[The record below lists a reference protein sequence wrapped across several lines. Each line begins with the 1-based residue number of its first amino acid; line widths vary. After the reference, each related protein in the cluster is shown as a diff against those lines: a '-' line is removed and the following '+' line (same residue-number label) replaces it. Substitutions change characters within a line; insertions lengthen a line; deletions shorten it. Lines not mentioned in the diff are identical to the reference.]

1 MADRK
6 GDRPRH
12 GPKDNTKIRS
22 CQSFFHRKYC
32 NLRRSPF
39 KISQDTRRSS
49 TASFSNWQAV
59 DLEQFPGLRSK
70 PYPESPLPNSVNSQ
84 ARNLSMDTTAAVLY
98 SKEGYDTGGQKL
110 LGRHSAG
117 EGFLKSLVHHGTAD
131 SLYCYADSETTFKE
145 FCSHIQPWLQ
155 QPRKVRWIPTER
167 PDLLSQPG
175 TIYRPDPA
183 FSQIVWARRFVDQR
197 AYSVCGVTHTIATK
211 YVMKSIGDL
220 ITAPVQRWD
229 ALICTSTAVKTAV
242 EGVLTGWSE
251 YLAQRNGGKP
261 EILVKLPVIPL
272 GVDCSAFPQ
281 GVEAVN
287 AGDRQRQELG
297 ISPGDIVVLFVG
309 RLTFSAKAHP
319 VPMYIALE
327 RAAQQTKAKIHL
339 IQAGW
344 IEDPRE
350 EPDFKN
356 SAQIFCPSVNAIFLD
371 GRKPEIRINIW
382 SAADIFISLS
392 DNIQETF
399 GLTPIEAMANGL
411 PAIVSDWNGY
421 KESVRH
427 EIDGFR
433 IPTLIPPP
441 ASCLDLALNYLDGS
455 LNWPTYMGHTSLVT
469 ALDIDACTRALCQLI
484 ENPEVRKRMGENAR
498 QRAREIYDW
507 KVVIAAYEQLWREL
521 AEIRLSAPES
531 APVKAGKPPYPL
543 GDDPF
548 RVLGHYSTRTLSN
561 EMMLSL
567 GAMATPELLKQV
579 QTIWFTSFGEDR
591 RISVSIQMEILDT
604 IKQESAVSV
613 GEIIRRYVKNE
624 QELASM
630 YRTLLYLVKFDIL
643 VISS

>member
-1 MADRK
+1 
-6 GDRPRH
+6 
-12 GPKDNTKIRS
+12 
-22 CQSFFHRKYC
+22 
-32 NLRRSPF
+32 
-39 KISQDTRRSS
+39 
-49 TASFSNWQAV
+49 
-59 DLEQFPGLRSK
+59 
-70 PYPESPLPNSVNSQ
+70 
-84 ARNLSMDTTAAVLY
+84 MDTTAAVLY
-98 SKEGYDTGGQKL
+98 SKEGYDTRGQRL

-117 EGFLKSLVHHGTAD
+117 EGFLKSLVQHGTAD
-131 SLYCYADSETTFKE
+131 SLYCCVDSETTFKE

-155 QPRKVRWIPTER
+155 QPRKVRWIPSER

-183 FSQIVWARRFVDQR
+183 LADLVWARRFVDQR

-211 YVMKSIGDL
+211 YVMESIGNL
-220 ITAPVQRWD
+220 VTAPVQPWD
-229 ALICTSTAVKTAV
+229 ALICTSNAVKTAV
-242 EGVLTGWSE
+242 EGVLTEWSE
-251 YLAQRNGGKP
+251 YLAQRNGGQP

-272 GVDCSAFPQ
+272 GVDFSAFPQ
-281 GVEAVN
+281 GLEAVN
-287 AGDRQRQELG
+287 AGRQQREELG
-297 ISPGDIVVLFVG
+297 ISPEDIVVLFVG

-356 SAQIFCPSVNAIFLD
+356 SAPIFCPSVNAIFVD

-433 IPTLIPPP
+433 ISTLIPPP
-441 ASCLDLALNYLDGS
+441 ESCLDLALNYLDGS
-455 LNWPTYMGHTSLVT
+455 LNWPTYMGHTSLAT
-469 ALDIDACTRALCQLI
+469 AVDIDACTSALCQLI
-484 ENPEVRKRMGENAR
+484 ENPELRKQMGENAR
-498 QRAREIYDW
+498 ERAREIYDW

-521 AEIRLSAPES
+521 AEIRILAPES
-531 APVKAGKPPYPL
+531 APLKARKPPDPL

-548 RVLGHYSTRTLSN
+548 RVLGHYATKALSN
-561 EMMLSL
+561 DMILSL
-567 GAMATPELLKQV
+567 GGIATPELLQQL
-579 QTIWFTSFGEDR
+579 QTIWFTSFGQDR
-591 RISVSIQMEILDT
+591 RISVKVQMEILDI
-604 IKQESAVSV
+604 IKQKGAVSV
-613 GEIIRRYVKNE
+613 GEIVDRYIKNDR
-624 QELASM
+624 QLAYL
-630 YRTLLYLVKFDIL
+630 YRTLLYLVKFNVL
-643 VISS
+643 VIND

>member
-1 MADRK
+1 MGYPK
-6 GDRPRH
+6 GDRPKH
-12 GPKDNTKIRS
+12 GPQDNTKIRS
-22 CQSFFHRKYC
+22 CQSFFSRKHC
-32 NLRRSPF
+32 HP
-39 KISQDTRRSS
+39 RRSS
-49 TASFSNWQAV
+49 LRYRGTPGDPVVQASPSAPAV
-59 DLEQFPGLRSK
+59 DSEQSRGFSPK
-70 PYPESPLPNSVNSQ
+70 PNPESPLASSVNSQ
-84 ARNLSMDTTAAVLY
+84 AINLRMDTTAAVLY
-98 SKEGYDTGGQKL
+98 NKEGYDTRGQKL

-117 EGFLKSLVHHGTAD
+117 EGFLKSLVQHGTAD
-131 SLYCYADSETTFKE
+131 SLYCLTDSKTTFKE

-175 TIYRPDPA
+175 TIYRPDPIL
-183 FSQIVWARRFVDQR
+183 SQIVWARRFVDQR
-197 AYSVCGVTHTIATK
+197 AYSVCGVTHTLGTK
-211 YVMKSIGDL
+211 YVMEAIGDL
-220 ITAPVQRWD
+220 ITAPMQPWD
-229 ALICTSTAVKTAV
+229 ALICTSAAAKTAV
-242 EGVLTGWSE
+242 EGALREWSE

-281 GVEAVN
+281 GMEAVN
-287 AGDRQRQELG
+287 SRRQLRQELG
-297 ISPGDIVVLFVG
+297 ISADDIVVLFVG

-319 VPMYIALE
+319 VPMYLALE
-327 RAAQQTKAKIHL
+327 GAAQQTKAKIHL

-433 IPTLIPPP
+433 IPTFIPPP
-441 ASCLDLALNYLDGS
+441 ESCLDLALNYLDGS
-455 LNWPTYMGHTSLVT
+455 LNWPTYMGHTSLAT
-469 ALDIDACTRALCQLI
+469 AVDIDACTRALCQLI
-484 ENPEVRKRMGENAR
+484 ENPELRKRLGENAR

-521 AEIRLSAPES
+521 AEIRVGAPES
-531 APVKAGKPPYPL
+531 APVKPGKPPYPL

-548 RVLGHYSTRTLSN
+548 RVLGHYATRTLSN

-567 GAMATPELLKQV
+567 GAIVTPELLREL
-579 QTIWFTSFGEDR
+579 QTIRFTSFGQDR
-591 RISVSIQMEILDT
+591 RISVNIQMEILDA
-604 IKQESAVSV
+604 IEQKGAVSV
-613 GEIIRRYVKNE
+613 GEVLRRYTKND
-624 QELASM
+624 QELASL
-630 YRTLLYLVKFDIL
+630 YRTLLYLVKFGIL
-643 VISS
+643 VISC

>member
-1 MADRK
+1 
-6 GDRPRH
+6 
-12 GPKDNTKIRS
+12 
-22 CQSFFHRKYC
+22 
-32 NLRRSPF
+32 
-39 KISQDTRRSS
+39 
-49 TASFSNWQAV
+49 
-59 DLEQFPGLRSK
+59 
-70 PYPESPLPNSVNSQ
+70 
-84 ARNLSMDTTAAVLY
+84 MDTTAAVLY

-117 EGFLKSLVHHGTAD
+117 EGFLKSLVQHGTAD
-131 SLYCYADSETTFKE
+131 SLYCCVDSETTFKE

-155 QPRKVRWIPTER
+155 QPRKVRWIPSER

-175 TIYRPDPA
+175 TIYRPDPCLA
-183 FSQIVWARRFVDQR
+183 DLVWARRFVDQR
-197 AYSVCGVTHTIATK
+197 AYSVCGVTHTIGTK
-211 YVMKSIGDL
+211 YVMESIGDL
-220 ITAPVQRWD
+220 ITAPMQPWD

-242 EGVLTGWSE
+242 ERVMREWSE
-251 YLAQRNGGKP
+251 YLAQRNGGQP
-261 EILVKLPVIPL
+261 EILVKLPIIPL
-272 GVDCSAFPQ
+272 GVDCNAFPQ
-281 GVEAVN
+281 GLEALN
-287 AGDRQRQELG
+287 IRSQQRQELG
-297 ISPGDIVVLFVG
+297 ISPDDIVVLFVG

-421 KESVRH
+421 KDSVRH

-433 IPTLIPPP
+433 IPTLIPP
-441 ASCLDLALNYLDGS
+441 SEFCLDLALNYLDGS
-455 LNWPTYMGHTSLVT
+455 LNWPTYMGHTSLAT
-469 ALDIDACTRALCQLI
+469 AVDIDACTRALCQLI
-484 ENPEVRKRMGENAR
+484 ENSELRKRMGENAR
-498 QRAREIYDW
+498 QRAKEIYDW

-521 AEIRLSAPES
+521 AEIRVLAPES
-531 APVKAGKPPYPL
+531 APLKAGKPPYPL

-548 RVLGHYSTRTLSN
+548 RVLGHYSTKALSN
-561 EMMLSL
+561 EMMVSL
-567 GAMATPELLKQV
+567 GEIATPELLQQL
-579 QTIWFTSFGEDR
+579 QTIWFTNFGQDR
-591 RISVSIQMEILDT
+591 RISVKVQMEILDT
-604 IKQESAVSV
+604 IKQKGAVSV
-613 GEIIRRYVKNE
+613 GEIVDRYIKNDR
-624 QELASM
+624 QLAYM
-630 YRTLLYLVKFDIL
+630 YRTLLYLVKFGIL
-643 VISS
+643 VINS

>member
-1 MADRK
+1 MGYPK
-6 GDRPRH
+6 GDRPKH
-12 GPKDNTKIRS
+12 GPQDNTKIRS
-22 CQSFFHRKYC
+22 CQSFFSRNHC
-32 NLRRSPF
+32 HP
-39 KISQDTRRSS
+39 RRSS
-49 TASFSNWQAV
+49 LRYRGTPGDPLLQASPSAPAV
-59 DLEQFPGLRSK
+59 DSEQSRGFSPK
-70 PYPESPLPNSVNSQ
+70 PNPECPLASSVNSQ
-84 ARNLSMDTTAAVLY
+84 AINLRMDTTAAVLY
-98 SKEGYDTGGQKL
+98 NKEGYDTRGQRL

-117 EGFLKSLVHHGTAD
+117 EGFLKSLVQHGTAD
-131 SLYCYADSETTFKE
+131 SLYCLADSQTTFKE

-175 TIYRPDPA
+175 TIYRPDPIL
-183 FSQIVWARRFVDQR
+183 SQIVWARRFVDQR
-197 AYSVCGVTHTIATK
+197 AYSVCGVTHTLGTK
-211 YVMKSIGDL
+211 YVMEAIGDL
-220 ITAPVQRWD
+220 ITAPMQPWD
-229 ALICTSTAVKTAV
+229 ALICTSAAAKTAV
-242 EGVLTGWSE
+242 EGSLREWSE
-251 YLAQRNGGKP
+251 YLAQRNGGQP

-281 GVEAVN
+281 GMEAVN
-287 AGDRQRQELG
+287 SRRQLRQELG
-297 ISPGDIVVLFVG
+297 ISPDDIVVLFVG

-327 RAAQQTKAKIHL
+327 GAAQQTKAKIHL

-356 SAQIFCPSVNAIFLD
+356 SVQIFCPSVNAIFLD

-441 ASCLDLALNYLDGS
+441 ESCLDLALNYLDGS
-455 LNWPTYMGHTSLVT
+455 LNWPTYMGHTSLAT
-469 ALDIDACTRALCQLI
+469 AVDIDACTRALCQLI
-484 ENPEVRKRMGENAR
+484 ENPELRKRMGENAR

-521 AEIRLSAPES
+521 AEIRVGAPES
-531 APVKAGKPPYPL
+531 APVKPGKPPYPL

-548 RVLGHYSTRTLSN
+548 RVLGHYATRTLSN

-567 GAMATPELLKQV
+567 GAIVTPELLREL
-579 QTIWFTSFGEDR
+579 QTIWFTSFGQDR
-591 RISVSIQMEILDT
+591 RISVNIQMEILDA
-604 IKQESAVSV
+604 IEQKGAVSV
-613 GEIIRRYVKNE
+613 GEVLRRYTKND
-624 QELASM
+624 QELASL
-630 YRTLLYLVKFDIL
+630 YRTLLYLVKFGIL
-643 VISS
+643 VISC

>member
-1 MADRK
+1 MEASLTRQ
-6 GDRPRH
+6 RLIQNSLVVFS
-12 GPKDNTKIRS
+12 PKPNPE
-22 CQSFFHRKYC
+22 CP
-32 NLRRSPF
+32 L
-39 KISQDTRRSS
+39 
-49 TASFSNWQAV
+49 AS
-59 DLEQFPGLRSK
+59 
-70 PYPESPLPNSVNSQ
+70 SVNSQ
-84 ARNLSMDTTAAVLY
+84 AINLRMDTTAAVLY
-98 SKEGYDTGGQKL
+98 NKEGYDTRGQKL

-117 EGFLKSLVHHGTAD
+117 EGFLKSLVQHGTAD
-131 SLYCYADSETTFKE
+131 SLYCYTDSQTTFKE

-155 QPRKVRWIPTER
+155 QPRKVRWIPIER

-175 TIYRPDPA
+175 TIYRPDPIL
-183 FSQIVWARRFVDQR
+183 SQIVWARRFVDQR
-197 AYSVCGVTHTIATK
+197 AYSVCGVTHTLGTK
-211 YVMKSIGDL
+211 YVMEAIGDL
-220 ITAPVQRWD
+220 ITAPMQRWD
-229 ALICTSTAVKTAV
+229 ALICTSVAAKTAV
-242 EGVLTGWSE
+242 EGALREWSE
-251 YLAQRNGGKP
+251 YLAQRNGGQP

-281 GVEAVN
+281 GMEAVN
-287 AGDRQRQELG
+287 SRRQMRQELG
-297 ISPGDIVVLFVG
+297 IGADDIVVLFVG

-327 RAAQQTKAKIHL
+327 GAAQQTKAKIHL

-441 ASCLDLALNYLDGS
+441 ESCLDLALNYLDSS
-455 LNWPTYMGHTSLVT
+455 LNWPTYMGHTSLAT
-469 ALDIDACTRALCQLI
+469 AVDIDACTRALCQLI
-484 ENPEVRKRMGENAR
+484 ENPELRKRMGENAR

-521 AEIRLSAPES
+521 AEIRIGAPES

-548 RVLGHYSTRTLSN
+548 RVLGHYATRTLSN

-567 GAMATPELLKQV
+567 GAIVTPELLKQV
-579 QTIWFTSFGEDR
+579 QTIWFTSFGDDR

-604 IKQESAVSV
+604 IKQEGTVSV
-613 GEIIRRYVKNE
+613 GEVIRRYVKNE
-624 QELASM
+624 QELASL
-630 YRTLLYLVKFDIL
+630 YRTLLYLVKFGIL
-643 VISS
+643 VISC

>member
-1 MADRK
+1 VQA
-6 GDRPRH
+6 
-12 GPKDNTKIRS
+12 
-22 CQSFFHRKYC
+22 
-32 NLRRSPF
+32 SP
-39 KISQDTRRSS
+39 S
-49 TASFSNWQAV
+49 APAV
-59 DLEQFPGLRSK
+59 DSEQSRGFSPK
-70 PYPESPLPNSVNSQ
+70 PNPECPLASSVNSQ
-84 ARNLSMDTTAAVLY
+84 AINLRMDTTAAVLY
-98 SKEGYDTGGQKL
+98 NKEGYDTRGQKL

-117 EGFLKSLVHHGTAD
+117 EGFLKSLVQHGTAD
-131 SLYCYADSETTFKE
+131 SLYCLADSQTTFKE

-175 TIYRPDPA
+175 TIYRPDPIL
-183 FSQIVWARRFVDQR
+183 SQIVWARRFVDQR
-197 AYSVCGVTHTIATK
+197 AYSVCGVTHTLGTK
-211 YVMKSIGDL
+211 YVMEAIGDL
-220 ITAPVQRWD
+220 ITAPMQPWD
-229 ALICTSTAVKTAV
+229 ALICTSAAAKTAV
-242 EGVLTGWSE
+242 EGALREWSE

-281 GVEAVN
+281 GMEAVN
-287 AGDRQRQELG
+287 SRRQLRQELG
-297 ISPGDIVVLFVG
+297 ISPDDIVVLFVG

-327 RAAQQTKAKIHL
+327 GAAQQTKAKIHL

-433 IPTLIPPP
+433 IPTLIPPSE
-441 ASCLDLALNYLDGS
+441 SCLDLALNYLDGS
-455 LNWPTYMGHTSLVT
+455 LNWPTYMGHTSLAT
-469 ALDIDACTRALCQLI
+469 AVDIDACTRALCELI

-521 AEIRLSAPES
+521 AEIRVGAPES

-548 RVLGHYSTRTLSN
+548 RVLGHYATRTLSN

-567 GAMATPELLKQV
+567 GAIATPELLKQV
-579 QTIWFTSFGEDR
+579 QTIRFTSFGQDR
-591 RISVSIQMEILDT
+591 RISVNIQMEILDA
-604 IKQESAVSV
+604 IEQKGAVSV
-613 GEIIRRYVKNE
+613 GEVLRRYTKNE
-624 QELASM
+624 QELASL
-630 YRTLLYLVKFDIL
+630 YRTLLYLVKFGIL
-643 VISS
+643 VISC

>member
-1 MADRK
+1 
-6 GDRPRH
+6 
-12 GPKDNTKIRS
+12 
-22 CQSFFHRKYC
+22 
-32 NLRRSPF
+32 
-39 KISQDTRRSS
+39 
-49 TASFSNWQAV
+49 
-59 DLEQFPGLRSK
+59 
-70 PYPESPLPNSVNSQ
+70 
-84 ARNLSMDTTAAVLY
+84 MDTTAAVLY
-98 SKEGYDTGGQKL
+98 NKEGYYTRGQKL

-117 EGFLKSLVHHGTAD
+117 EGFLKSLVQHGTAD
-131 SLYCYADSETTFKE
+131 SLYCLADSQTTFKE

-183 FSQIVWARRFVDQR
+183 LSQIVWARRFVDQR
-197 AYSVCGVTHTIATK
+197 AYSVCGVTHTLGTK
-211 YVMKSIGDL
+211 YAMEAIGDL
-220 ITAPVQRWD
+220 ITAPMQAWD
-229 ALICTSTAVKTAV
+229 ALICTSAAAKTAV
-242 EGVLTGWSE
+242 EGALREWSE

-281 GVEAVN
+281 GMEAVN
-287 AGDRQRQELG
+287 SRRQLRQELG
-297 ISPGDIVVLFVG
+297 ISPDDIVVLFVG

-327 RAAQQTKAKIHL
+327 GAAQQTKAKIHL

-356 SAQIFCPSVNAIFLD
+356 SAPIFCPSVNAIFLD
-371 GRKPEIRINIW
+371 GRKPKIRINIW

-441 ASCLDLALNYLDGS
+441 ESCLDLALNYLDDS
-455 LNWPTYMGHTSLVT
+455 LNWPTYMGHTSLAT
-469 ALDIDACTRALCQLI
+469 AVDIDACTRALCQLI
-484 ENPEVRKRMGENAR
+484 ENPELRKRMGENAR

-521 AEIRLSAPES
+521 AEIRVGAPES

-548 RVLGHYSTRTLSN
+548 RVLGHYATRTLSN

-567 GAMATPELLKQV
+567 GAIVTPERMREL
-579 QTIWFTSFGEDR
+579 QTIWFTSFGQDR
-591 RISVSIQMEILDT
+591 RISVNIQMEILDA
-604 IKQESAVSV
+604 IEQKGAVSV
-613 GEIIRRYVKNE
+613 GEVLRRYTKNE
-624 QELASM
+624 QELASL
-630 YRTLLYLVKFDIL
+630 YRTLLYLVKFGIL
-643 VISS
+643 VISC

>member
-1 MADRK
+1 
-6 GDRPRH
+6 
-12 GPKDNTKIRS
+12 
-22 CQSFFHRKYC
+22 
-32 NLRRSPF
+32 
-39 KISQDTRRSS
+39 
-49 TASFSNWQAV
+49 
-59 DLEQFPGLRSK
+59 
-70 PYPESPLPNSVNSQ
+70 
-84 ARNLSMDTTAAVLY
+84 MDITAAVLY
-98 SKEGYDTGGQKL
+98 SKDGYDTGGKRL

-117 EGFLKSLVHHGTAD
+117 EGFLKSLVQHGSAD
-131 SLYCYADSETTFKE
+131 SLYCCADSEATFQE
-145 FCSHIQPWLQ
+145 FCTRIQPWLS
-155 QPRKVRWIPTER
+155 QPRKVRWIKQDR

-183 FSQIVWARRFVDQR
+183 LADLVWGRRFVNQR
-197 AYSVCGVTHTIATK
+197 AYSICGVTHTIATK
-211 YVMKSIGDL
+211 YVMESIGNL
-220 ITAPVQRWD
+220 VTAPVQPWD
-229 ALICTSTAVKTAV
+229 ALICTSAAVKTTV
-242 EGVLTGWSE
+242 ERVITTWSE
-251 YLAQRNGGKP
+251 YLAERTGGQS
-261 EILVKLPVIPL
+261 EILVKLPIIPL

-281 GVEAVN
+281 GVDALN
-287 AGDRQRQELG
+287 SRRQQRQELG
-297 ISPGDIVVLFVG
+297 ISPDDIVVLFVG

-327 RAAQQTKAKIHL
+327 RAAQQTKTKIHL

-356 SAQIFCPSVNAIFLD
+356 SAQVFCPSVNTIFLD
-371 GRKPEIRINIW
+371 GRKPEIRVNIW

-441 ASCLDLALNYLDGS
+441 ESCLDLAINYLDGS
-455 LNWPTYMGHTSLVT
+455 LNWPTYMGHTSLAT
-469 ALDIDACTRALCQLI
+469 AVDIDACTRALCQLI
-484 ENPEVRKRMGENAR
+484 TDSELRKRMGENAR
-498 QRAREIYDW
+498 QRVREIYDW
-507 KVVIAAYEQLWREL
+507 KVVIAAYEKLWREL

-531 APVKAGKPPYPL
+531 APVKAGMPPYPL

-548 RVLGHYSTRTLSN
+548 RVLSHYSTRTLSN
-561 EMMLSL
+561 DMMLSL
-567 GAMATPELLKQV
+567 GGIATPELLKQL
-579 QTIWFTSFGEDR
+579 QTIWFTNFGQDR

-604 IKQESAVSV
+604 IKQEGAVSV
-613 GEIIRRYVKNE
+613 GEVIRLYAKNE
-624 QELASM
+624 QELAYL

-643 VISS
+643 VISD

>member
-1 MADRK
+1 
-6 GDRPRH
+6 
-12 GPKDNTKIRS
+12 
-22 CQSFFHRKYC
+22 
-32 NLRRSPF
+32 
-39 KISQDTRRSS
+39 
-49 TASFSNWQAV
+49 
-59 DLEQFPGLRSK
+59 
-70 PYPESPLPNSVNSQ
+70 
-84 ARNLSMDTTAAVLY
+84 MDTTAAVLY

-117 EGFLKSLVHHGTAD
+117 EGFLKSLVQHGTAD
-131 SLYCYADSETTFKE
+131 SLYCCVDSETTFKE

-155 QPRKVRWIPTER
+155 QPRKVRWIPSER

-175 TIYRPDPA
+175 TIYRPDPCLA
-183 FSQIVWARRFVDQR
+183 DLVWARRFVDQR
-197 AYSVCGVTHTIATK
+197 AYSVCGVTHTIGTK
-211 YVMKSIGDL
+211 YVMESIGDL
-220 ITAPVQRWD
+220 ITAPMQPWD

-242 EGVLTGWSE
+242 ERVLTEWSE
-251 YLAQRNGGKP
+251 YLAQRNGGQP
-261 EILVKLPVIPL
+261 EILVKLPIIPL

-281 GVEAVN
+281 GLEAVN
-287 AGDRQRQELG
+287 IGSQQRQELG
-297 ISPGDIVVLFVG
+297 ISPDDIVVLFVG

-421 KESVRH
+421 KDSVRH

-433 IPTLIPPP
+433 IPTLIPP
-441 ASCLDLALNYLDGS
+441 SEFCLDLALNYLDGS
-455 LNWPTYMGHTSLVT
+455 LNWPTYMGHTSLAT
-469 ALDIDACTRALCQLI
+469 AVDIDACTRALCQLI
-484 ENPEVRKRMGENAR
+484 ENPELRKRMGENAR
-498 QRAREIYDW
+498 QRAKEIYDW

-521 AEIRLSAPES
+521 AEIRVLAPES
-531 APVKAGKPPYPL
+531 APLKAGKPPYPL

-548 RVLGHYSTRTLSN
+548 RVLGHYSTKALSN
-561 EMMLSL
+561 EMMVSL
-567 GAMATPELLKQV
+567 GEIATPELLQQL
-579 QTIWFTSFGEDR
+579 QTIWFTNFGQDR
-591 RISVSIQMEILDT
+591 RISVKVQMEILDT
-604 IKQESAVSV
+604 IKQKGAVSV
-613 GEIIRRYVKNE
+613 GEIVDRYIKNDR
-624 QELASM
+624 QLAYM
-630 YRTLLYLVKFDIL
+630 YRTLLYLVKFGIL
-643 VISS
+643 VINS

>member
-1 MADRK
+1 
-6 GDRPRH
+6 
-12 GPKDNTKIRS
+12 
-22 CQSFFHRKYC
+22 
-32 NLRRSPF
+32 
-39 KISQDTRRSS
+39 
-49 TASFSNWQAV
+49 
-59 DLEQFPGLRSK
+59 
-70 PYPESPLPNSVNSQ
+70 
-84 ARNLSMDTTAAVLY
+84 MDITAAVLY
-98 SKEGYDTGGQKL
+98 SKDGYDTGGKRL

-117 EGFLKSLVHHGTAD
+117 EGFLKSLVQHGSAD
-131 SLYCYADSETTFKE
+131 SLYCCADSEATFQE
-145 FCSHIQPWLQ
+145 FCTRIQPWLS
-155 QPRKVRWIPTER
+155 QPRKVRWIKQDR

-183 FSQIVWARRFVDQR
+183 LADLVWGRRFVNQR
-197 AYSVCGVTHTIATK
+197 AYSICGVTHTIATK
-211 YVMKSIGDL
+211 YVMESIGNL
-220 ITAPVQRWD
+220 VTAPVQPWD
-229 ALICTSTAVKTAV
+229 ALICTSAAVKTTV
-242 EGVLTGWSE
+242 ERVITTWSE
-251 YLAQRNGGKP
+251 YLAERTGGQS
-261 EILVKLPVIPL
+261 EILVKLPIIPL

-281 GVEAVN
+281 GVDALN
-287 AGDRQRQELG
+287 SRRQQRQELG
-297 ISPGDIVVLFVG
+297 ISPDDIVVLFVG

-327 RAAQQTKAKIHL
+327 RAAQQTKTKIHL

-356 SAQIFCPSVNAIFLD
+356 SAQVFCPSVNTIFLD
-371 GRKPEIRINIW
+371 GRKPEIRVNIW

-441 ASCLDLALNYLDGS
+441 ESCLDLAINYLDGS
-455 LNWPTYMGHTSLVT
+455 LNWPTYMGHTSLAT
-469 ALDIDACTRALCQLI
+469 AVDIDACTRALCQLI
-484 ENPEVRKRMGENAR
+484 ADSELRKRMGENAR
-498 QRAREIYDW
+498 QRVREIYDW
-507 KVVIAAYEQLWREL
+507 KVVIAAYEKLWREL

-531 APVKAGKPPYPL
+531 APVKAGMPPYPL

-548 RVLGHYSTRTLSN
+548 RVLSHYSTRTLSN
-561 EMMLSL
+561 DMMLSL
-567 GAMATPELLKQV
+567 GGIATPELLKQL
-579 QTIWFTSFGEDR
+579 QTIWFTNFGQDR

-604 IKQESAVSV
+604 IKQEGAVSV
-613 GEIIRRYVKNE
+613 GEVIRLYAKNE
-624 QELASM
+624 QELAYL

-643 VISS
+643 VISD

>member
-1 MADRK
+1 
-6 GDRPRH
+6 
-12 GPKDNTKIRS
+12 
-22 CQSFFHRKYC
+22 
-32 NLRRSPF
+32 
-39 KISQDTRRSS
+39 
-49 TASFSNWQAV
+49 
-59 DLEQFPGLRSK
+59 
-70 PYPESPLPNSVNSQ
+70 
-84 ARNLSMDTTAAVLY
+84 MDITAAVLY
-98 SKEGYDTGGQKL
+98 NKEGYDTRGQKL

-117 EGFLKSLVHHGTAD
+117 EGFLKSLVQHGTAD
-131 SLYCYADSETTFKE
+131 SLYCLADSQTTFKE

-183 FSQIVWARRFVDQR
+183 LSQIVWARRFVDQR
-197 AYSVCGVTHTIATK
+197 AYSVCGVTHTLGTQYA
-211 YVMKSIGDL
+211 MKAIGDL
-220 ITAPVQRWD
+220 ITAPMQPWD
-229 ALICTSTAVKTAV
+229 ALICTSAAAKTAV
-242 EGVLTGWSE
+242 EGALREWSE
-251 YLAQRNGGKP
+251 YLAQRNGGQP
-261 EILVKLPVIPL
+261 EILVKLPIIPL

-281 GVEAVN
+281 GMEAVN
-287 AGDRQRQELG
+287 SRRQLRQEVG
-297 ISPGDIVVLFVG
+297 ISPDDIVVLFVG

-327 RAAQQTKAKIHL
+327 GAAQQTKAKIHL

-441 ASCLDLALNYLDGS
+441 ESCLDLALNYLDGS
-455 LNWPTYMGHTSLVT
+455 LNWPTYMGHTSLAT
-469 ALDIDACTRALCQLI
+469 AVDIDACTRALCQLI
-484 ENPEVRKRMGENAR
+484 ENPELRKRMGENAR

-507 KVVIAAYEQLWREL
+507 KVVIAAYEQLWQEL
-521 AEIRLSAPES
+521 AEIRLCAPES
-531 APVKAGKPPYPL
+531 APVKAGKSSYPL

-548 RVLGHYSTRTLSN
+548 RVLGHYATRSLSN
-561 EMMLSL
+561 EMMLSR
-567 GAMATPELLKQV
+567 GAIVTPELLKQL
-579 QTIWFTSFGEDR
+579 QTIWFTSFGDDR
-591 RISVSIQMEILDT
+591 RISVSIQMKILDT
-604 IKQESAVSV
+604 IKQEGTVSV
-613 GEIIRRYVKNE
+613 GEVIRRYVKNE
-624 QELASM
+624 QELAYL
-630 YRTLLYLVKFDIL
+630 YRTMLYLVKFGIL
-643 VISS
+643 VISH

>member
-1 MADRK
+1 
-6 GDRPRH
+6 
-12 GPKDNTKIRS
+12 
-22 CQSFFHRKYC
+22 
-32 NLRRSPF
+32 
-39 KISQDTRRSS
+39 
-49 TASFSNWQAV
+49 
-59 DLEQFPGLRSK
+59 
-70 PYPESPLPNSVNSQ
+70 
-84 ARNLSMDTTAAVLY
+84 MDITAAVLY
-98 SKEGYDTGGQKL
+98 NKEGYDTGGQKL

-117 EGFLKSLVHHGTAD
+117 EGFLKSLVQHGTAD
-131 SLYCYADSETTFKE
+131 SLYCYADSKTTFKE

-155 QPRKVRWIPTER
+155 KPRKVRWIPTER

-175 TIYRPDPA
+175 TIYRPDPVL
-183 FSQIVWARRFVDQR
+183 SQMVWARRFFDQR
-197 AYSVCGVTHTIATK
+197 AYSVCGVTHTIGTK
-211 YVMKSIGDL
+211 YIMGAIGDL
-220 ITAPVQRWD
+220 ITAPMQPWD
-229 ALICTSTAVKTAV
+229 ALICTSAAVKTAV
-242 EGVLTGWSE
+242 EGVMTEWSE

-287 AGDRQRQELG
+287 SRRQLRQELG
-297 ISPGDIVVLFVG
+297 ISPEDIVVLFVG
-309 RLTFSAKAHP
+309 RLIFSAKAHP

-327 RAAQQTKAKIHL
+327 GAAQQTKAKIHL

-392 DNIQETF
+392 DNVQETF

-441 ASCLDLALNYLDGS
+441 ESCLDLALNYLDDS
-455 LNWPTYMGHTSLVT
+455 LNWPTYMGHTSLAT
-469 ALDIDACTRALCQLI
+469 AVDIDACTLALCQLI
-484 ENPEVRKRMGENAR
+484 ENPELRKRMGENAR
-498 QRAREIYDW
+498 QRAWEIYDW

-521 AEIRLSAPES
+521 AEIRLGAPES
-531 APVKAGKPPYPL
+531 APLKAGKPPYPL

-548 RVLGHYSTRTLSN
+548 RVLGHYATRTLSN

-567 GAMATPELLKQV
+567 GAIATPELHREL
-579 QTIWFTSFGEDR
+579 QTIWFTRFGQDR
-591 RISVSIQMEILDT
+591 RISVNIQMEILDA
-604 IKQESAVSV
+604 IEQEGAISV
-613 GEIIRRYVKNE
+613 GEVIRRYVKNE
-624 QELASM
+624 QQLAYL
-630 YRTLLYLVKFDIL
+630 YRTLLYLVKFGIL
-643 VISS
+643 VISC